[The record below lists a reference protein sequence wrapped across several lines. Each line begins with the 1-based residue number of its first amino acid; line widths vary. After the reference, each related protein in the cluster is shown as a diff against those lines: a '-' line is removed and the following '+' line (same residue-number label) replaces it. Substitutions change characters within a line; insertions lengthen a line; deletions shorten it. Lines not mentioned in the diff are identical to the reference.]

1 TLGENP
7 EYNTP
12 ELTDWVYDAFKQS
25 IELEI
30 EWSNYV
36 LQNVDGIDL
45 VEMEG
50 YIKYRGNKMLRMMA
64 LNELYPEHV
73 DNPMKWISAYVDN
86 FDGTKT
92 YFFEQ
97 KSRQYTKTSELNCF
111 DDLQNEFE
119 NGNPAVNNLQDFL
132 YIIPLIKTFQ
142 NV

>member
-1 TLGENP
+1 
-7 EYNTP
+7 
-12 ELTDWVYDAFKQS
+12 YDAFKQS

-50 YIKYRGNKMLRMMA
+50 YIKYRGNKMLRMMG

-73 DNPMKWISAYVDN
+73 DNPMKWIRAYVDN

-92 YFFEQ
+92 DCFEQ
-97 KSRQYTKTSELNCF
+97 KSRQETKKSAFNSI
-111 DDLQNEFE
+111 DDVEKEIEQREASVDE
-119 NGNPAVNNLQDFL
+119 
-132 YIIPLIKTFQ
+132 
-142 NV
+142 